1 MSLQK
6 CENWDSAFGAVGRAV
21 DSEPRDPR
29 SASSHRPNL
38 YVLLTVL
45 KRRKQI
51 KRGQEWPIF

>member
-38 YVLLTVL
+38 CTFNCIEKTKINK
-45 KRRKQI
+45 KRSV
-51 KRGQEWPIF
+51 